1 MMEAEQ
7 IKQIEVGKLLE
18 RIQPGEA
25 GNLSVLCRE
34 IYVQY
39 YLHLWHDNGVW
50 YQQMRY
56 GSAVLAEELTDPQ
69 SEFYWI
75 KAEGRPVGYLKI
87 NLNTHPDSATFPAP
101 GTNGLEIER
110 IYLHKAYAGQGL
122 GQRAMAWAEARARKL
137 GRDFLF
143 LYTMDSSEARF
154 FYEKVG
160 YVKRGDKRL
169 SFEKMK
175 PEYRGMY
182 LMIKELR

>member
-1 MMEAEQ
+1 METEPIKRVEVVEQ
-7 IKQIEVGKLLE
+7 LA
-18 RIQPGEA
+18 RILPGEA
-25 GNLSVLCRE
+25 DELSTLCRE

-56 GSAVLAEELTDPQ
+56 GSAVLAGELTDPQ

-75 KAEGRPVGYLKI
+75 KEAGRPVGYLKI
-87 NLNTHPDSATFPAP
+87 NLNAHPDGDVSATA
-101 GTNGLEIER
+101 GTHGLEIER
-110 IYLHKAYAGQGL
+110 IYLHKAYAGLGL
-122 GQRAMAWAEARARKL
+122 GHRAMAWADARARQL

-143 LYTMDSSEARF
+143 LYTMDSSDARF

-160 YVKRGDKRL
+160 YVKSGEKRL

-182 LMIKELR
+182 LMIKKLR